1 MYTGKNGFCAL
12 LVKWIQ
18 LKHVRCERLIWFE
31 LKKTEN
37 QKAAQDHIGLERSD
51 KERTKIRFNSRLRR
65 ANEKTHKKMRGST
78 AGLSD
83 FHFEK
88 RNTFHDALLA
98 FLDVVFASAIVTPA
112 ILVHWRGTWNL
123 WKMFV
128 FPDDL
133 FSSGITFM
141 CIGTIGQFTVFYAQN
156 ILDRTFHPDKHRL
169 TFMVVSRLYTFTYS
183 IIGIAG
189 WRGLWDVLDFFFPPS
204 TIDISML
211 CAVIVIGAIL
221 LALFKG
227 LRNVSSPPFGISTDN
242 SKDYFIITTMFKSS
256 VRRESNVSSYR
267 GLNFYQ
273 FC

>member
-1 MYTGKNGFCAL
+1 
-12 LVKWIQ
+12 
-18 LKHVRCERLIWFE
+18 
-31 LKKTEN
+31 
-37 QKAAQDHIGLERSD
+37 
-51 KERTKIRFNSRLRR
+51 
-65 ANEKTHKKMRGST
+65 MRGST
-78 AGLSD
+78 AGLAEIT
-83 FHFEK
+83 FEK

-141 CIGTIGQFTVFYAQN
+141 CIGTIGQFIVFYAQN

-169 TFMVVSRLYTFTYS
+169 TFMCVSRLYTYFYS

-189 WRGLWDVLDFFFPPS
+189 WRGLWDILDFFSPPS
-204 TIDISML
+204 TTDIWMV
-211 CAVIVIGAIL
+211 CALIVIGAIL
-221 LALFKG
+221 LALVKG

-256 VRRESNVSSYR
+256 VRRKSHIKCCR
-267 GLNFYQ
+267 FFLNE
-273 FC
+273 